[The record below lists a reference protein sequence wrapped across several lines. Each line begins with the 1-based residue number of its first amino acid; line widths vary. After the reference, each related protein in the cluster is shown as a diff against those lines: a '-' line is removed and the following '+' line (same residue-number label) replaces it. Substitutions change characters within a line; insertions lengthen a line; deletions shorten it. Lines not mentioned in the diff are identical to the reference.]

1 MIIGLSGPE
10 PLFTRKWLN
19 DKALTM
25 LDIGYYSF
33 YEDCSEIFT
42 PFLAKFGFFEIEQI
56 GQDDDYT
63 KHYRSEY
70 WVLEI
75 SMLFSFPYIGVGFLF
90 LNLMMETAWPRILRT
105 MIPVDGKAVTNFYNQ
120 FSKDNDLTDYRNQMI
135 FEVEILNRFYKK
147 VLMGEITFKDY
158 QIFLDKMEPEKPESP
173 N

>member
-1 MIIGLSGPE
+1 
-10 PLFTRKWLN
+10 
-19 DKALTM
+19 
-25 LDIGYYSF
+25 
-33 YEDCSEIFT
+33 
-42 PFLAKFGFFEIEQI
+42 
-56 GQDDDYT
+56 
-63 KHYRSEY
+63 
-70 WVLEI
+70 
-75 SMLFSFPYIGVGFLF
+75 
-90 LNLMMETAWPRILRT
+90 MMETAWPRILRT

>member
-1 MIIGLSGPE
+1 M
-10 PLFTRKWLN
+10 N
-19 DKALTM
+19 

-42 PFLAKFGFFEIEQI
+42 PFLAKFGFFEIEQM

-90 LNLMMETAWPRILRT
+90 MSLTMEITRPSILKA

-120 FSKDNDLTDYRNQMI
+120 FSTENDLTDYRKQMI
-135 FEVEILNRFYKK
+135 FESEILNKFYKK
-147 VLMGEITFKDY
+147 LLTGEITFNDY
-158 QIFLDKMEPEKPESP
+158 QIFLDKVEPEKPESP